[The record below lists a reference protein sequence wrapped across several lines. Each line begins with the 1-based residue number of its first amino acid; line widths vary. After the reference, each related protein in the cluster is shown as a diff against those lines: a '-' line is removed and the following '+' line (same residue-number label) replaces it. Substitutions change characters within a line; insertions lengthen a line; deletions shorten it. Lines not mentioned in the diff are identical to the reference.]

1 MNQAHINAEMIHEPI
16 GIASI
21 KERQRIMSAMS
32 KKETMQYSNK
42 SSDRRPINHLRD
54 VSLSLKIKDYIHSAE
69 KTVYYF
75 KMIRSIER

>member
-1 MNQAHINAEMIHEPI
+1 MNQAHINAEMIHAPI
-16 GIASI
+16 VIPPV

-42 SSDRRPINHLRD
+42 SSDRRPINHLHD
-54 VSLSLKIKDYIHSAE
+54 VSISLKIKDYIHYAK

-75 KMIRSIER
+75 KMIQKY